1 MRTKLTV
8 LVMSLSAVMASSA
21 FAGDI
26 KPLHTAFNG
35 SLGTGV
41 KKDILRAVCPSPA
54 SAITAVEAAVGDKA
68 PVNAPI
74 LKVQVKK
81 VSANTNCTT
90 AVTASGAIQQD
101 NIDGDTILEEGVLVA
116 KPSAFSN
123 VAAGNGS
130 AFRIEVFKTETG
142 GAAESYSLKYHCL
155 SANGT
160 HNMPTLTYCQNQ

>member
-1 MRTKLTV
+1 MRTKLSV
-8 LVMSLSAVMASSA
+8 LVISLSAVMASTA
-21 FAGDI
+21 IAGDI

-68 PVNAPI
+68 PVNPPI

-90 AVTASGAIQQD
+90 AVTANGAIQQD
-101 NIDGDTILEEGVLVA
+101 NIDGDTILEDGVLVA
-116 KPSAFSN
+116 NPSAFSN
-123 VAAGNGS
+123 VAASNGS

>member
-1 MRTKLTV
+1 
-8 LVMSLSAVMASSA
+8 MSLSAVMATAA

-101 NIDGDTILEEGVLVA
+101 NVDGDTMFEPETGLTVPI
-116 KPSAFSN
+116 PSAFSN
-123 VAAGNGS
+123 VAAVNGT
-130 AFRIEVFKTETG
+130 AFRVEVFKTETG